1 MRPAMSTM
9 MTADVPPTKAHQ
21 VGMDVQL
28 HMPDSLRAGEPTTVT
43 ATVVDT
49 ETGEPVPDL
58 SRSHEAW
65 MHLIATRDDLGTFT
79 HVHPSPRAPRRAV
92 GPDHLPDPRAG
103 S

>member
-9 MTADVPPTKAHQ
+9 MTADVPPTEAHQ
-21 VGMDVQL
+21 AGMDVQL
-28 HMPDSLRAGEPTTVT
+28 HMPDSTRAGEPTTVT

-79 HVHPSPRAPRRAV
+79 HMHPEPPGAPASCRSRSPSR
-92 GPDHLPDPRAG
+92 PRAG